1 MTRLNRNLLVAS
13 TLMLAL
19 AATTFVSSAQAQS
32 YVADGQAT
40 LSKVEQRL
48 AHRGFEPATG
58 VYAKLNKGV
67 ITLSGSVETLRKS
80 VKAERAIAKIPG
92 VLRVDNHLQVA
103 SFGRPDE
110 SIRKDIQNTLDTY
123 LSNQVFDWV
132 EARVE
137 SGQVLLTGQVD
148 NPSTQ
153 SRIERAITKVPG
165 VWRLVNSVETLPVS
179 LFDDEVRSQALVALY
194 SHPAFVGQG
203 LLSNPSIHILV
214 SHGRIALKGTVSTLA
229 QKRLAESLVRSG
241 TLSYGVDNQ
250 ILISRRVRS

>member
-1 MTRLNRNLLVAS
+1 MIRFNRNTLVAS
-13 TLMLAL
+13 ALTLAL
-19 AATTFVSSAQAQS
+19 AATISVSSAQAQI
-32 YVADGQAT
+32 AETGDQTT
-40 LSKVEQRL
+40 LIKVEQRL
-48 AHRGFEPATG
+48 ANRGFEPATG
-58 VYAKLNKGV
+58 VYSKLNGGV
-67 ITLSGSVETLRKS
+67 VTLTGSVETLRQS
-80 VKAERAIAKIPG
+80 VKAERAIAKIRG
-92 VLRVDNHLQVA
+92 VQRVDNHLEVA

-153 SRIERAITKVPG
+153 ARIQRAITKVPG

-179 LFDDEVRSQALVALY
+179 LFDDEVRSQALVAIY

-203 LLSNPSIHILV
+203 LLNNPSIHILV
-214 SHGRIALKGTVSTLA
+214 SHGRIALKGTVATLA

-250 ILISRRVRS
+250 ILISRRIRS